1 MYLQLTRKNRSL
13 KVRDPRRTAAYPISH
28 VESEMCSFL
37 VGLCTATLLLH
48 GVSCHLFP
56 QAVLEKLTNRG
67 TSKLHKSQLDLET
80 VYQCTLDKFDHAYQG
95 NDSHFVTE
103 CNQSTINAGFLTL
116 CVPKCGDVLLDAYE
130 DCGLFNSPDERKYL
144 AALCGSNGNG
154 DFCYELF
161 LDSMVFLSA
170 AVPCFPGTCNCN
182 SLSEGVGRQGCCI
195 DALNDLVNTMA
206 DDLRGFSLDRV
217 YSECNIAPVAG
228 CDNSPLSGSTS
239 LHHAFYTAAVAM
251 LSALLV
257 TTVLGCM
264 E

>member
-1 MYLQLTRKNRSL
+1 MY
-13 KVRDPRRTAAYPISH
+13 AYPISH
-28 VESEMCSFL
+28 VESEMRSFL

-56 QAVLEKLTNRG
+56 QAILEKLTNRG
-67 TSKLHKSQLDLET
+67 TSKLQKSQLDLDT

-103 CNQSTINAGFLTL
+103 CKSAAVLDQELDPVTANQSTINTGFLTL
-116 CVPKCGDVLLDAYE
+116 CVPECGDVLLDAYE
-130 DCGLFNSPDERKYL
+130 DCGLFNSPDDRKYL

-195 DALNDLVNTMA
+195 DALTDLVNTMA
-206 DDLRGFSLDRV
+206 DDLHGFSLDRV

-239 LHHAFYTAAVAM
+239 LHHASYTAAVAM

-257 TTVLGCM
+257 STLLVCM